1 MDISDLF
8 DLDITSLIIFAIIG
22 VVIWLAI
29 REVKLW
35 YWRINEIINEQNRQ
49 TQILDE
55 ILTELKKSNT
65 NNKKESAQ

>member
-8 DLDITSLIIFAIIG
+8 DLDITSLVIFAIIG

-49 TQILDE
+49 TQILNE
-55 ILTELKKSNT
+55 ILTELKK
-65 NNKKESAQ
+65 K